1 MAILLHE
8 VWWEP
13 DGQGDWRR
21 SICLAGPDGD
31 DFRKRLAPGACCV
44 HTFEA
49 DSPAEAIA
57 RGHHHVSK
65 GPYPPIQPQDREP
78 YPQEWADRQHVIMTD
93 AECSAYGAVAQALA
107 NHAYQMASDTE
118 YRDGFPD
125 VTDRIYHHWSSSDFE
140 NTASSLWQLKIFKPI
155 GKVENNWAYYFV
167 FDCDLKDAGSRRD
180 PELAVGSA
188 AEQADRK
195 FHRLV

>member
-1 MAILLHE
+1 
-8 VWWEP
+8 
-13 DGQGDWRR
+13 
-21 SICLAGPDGD
+21 
-31 DFRKRLAPGACCV
+31 
-44 HTFEA
+44 
-49 DSPAEAIA
+49 
-57 RGHHHVSK
+57 
-65 GPYPPIQPQDREP
+65 
-78 YPQEWADRQHVIMTD
+78 
-93 AECSAYGAVAQALA
+93 
-107 NHAYQMASDTE
+107 MASDTE